1 MEKST
6 EDISMCEVLN
16 QDEDDGHGNE
26 WVDVREM
33 AKKGLAQQC
42 VLCSQGQSVFNQ
54 SYFKGLIS
62 T

>member
-42 VLCSQGQSVFNQ
+42 VLCS
-54 SYFKGLIS
+54 
-62 T
+62 